1 MTYIRIIVAPHT
13 VIGNDAR
20 VHIPVEVQP
29 DFIER
34 VARRGDPVG
43 AVEELIWNGLDAD
56 AKEVFAEIELND
68 LDGVDSITVTDTGH
82 GIPAD
87 SVRPAFSGMGGSW
100 KKKAKKTSN
109 LGRQLHGRHGYGR
122 FRVLAL
128 GSSAGWVT
136 VADGPTARTRTTVRF
151 SDGASVFDLDD
162 SRLTE
167 EETGTTVRVTGDAP
181 RKNRLLSDRVRFEL
195 TGRFAVYLDK
205 YPDVKI
211 CWRGRRLDP
220 SEVIRRQD
228 EYALH
233 LDGVDAEVAT
243 DEESAGPVLRIVE
256 WSIKPQKRE
265 LLICDDQGVHR
276 LTLSAGIQAPDFN
289 FTAYILWHRLR
300 NLSEY
305 DSLDGEFE
313 IDDTPLGRVPKAAR
327 DQMRLHF
334 RMRESE
340 RTKEQIEL
348 WIQEGVYPYNGS
360 PESDVEVA
368 ERATFDDVAVLLSR
382 HLKGGKQARR
392 TQLVLLSE
400 ALRRQPTSISKVLED
415 LFSLSAAQKEQIERL
430 VGRASLGNIVAA
442 NAQAVDRVDF
452 LALLRS
458 LLYEPEAKWEL
469 RERTQLHRMLEKELW
484 VFGDEFSSAVSETG
498 LTEALERHLAILEG
512 AAPRRNS
519 RRPVR
524 RADGRSGRLDLMLS
538 GVTGADKNKRH
549 LVVELKRPS
558 LTLTEKELA
567 QLRSYAFAVVSDDR
581 HKHDEKTRWDFWLI
595 GNTIDPALEWQ
606 IKGLNLPPNCA
617 QDDGQVGLWVFRWGQ
632 ILDMCEERLRKT
644 QERLNYASSRAL
656 AAEYAERVHPDA
668 DVVSLLPL
676 T

>member
-1 MTYIRIIVAPHT
+1 M
-13 VIGNDAR
+13 IGNDAR
-20 VHIPVEVQP
+20 VRIPVEVKP

-34 VARRGDPVG
+34 VAQRGDPVG

-56 AKEVFAEIELND
+56 AKEISADIELND
-68 LDGVDSITVTDTGH
+68 LDGVDSVTITDAGH

-87 SVRPAFSGMGGSW
+87 SVRSAFSGMGGSW
-100 KKKAKKTSN
+100 KKRAKGTNS

-128 GSSAGWVT
+128 GSSATWVT

-162 SRLTE
+162 SRPTE
-167 EETGTTVRVTGDAP
+167 EETGTSVRVVGDAP
-181 RKNRLLSDRVRFEL
+181 KKNRLLLDRVRFEL
-195 TGRFAVYLDK
+195 TSRFAIYLGK

-211 CWRGRRLDP
+211 SWRGRQLDP
-220 SEVIRRQD
+220 SEVIRRQY
-228 EYALH
+228 EYRLT
-233 LDGVDAEVAT
+233 LDNADTGIST
-243 DEESAGPVLRIVE
+243 DEMSAEPVLRIVE
-256 WSIKPQKRE
+256 WSTKPQKRE

-300 NLSEY
+300 NLSKY

-313 IDDTPLGRVPKAAR
+313 IDDTLLGQVAKVAR

-340 RTKEQIEL
+340 RTKEQVEL
-348 WIQEGVYPYNGS
+348 WMQEGVYPYKGS
-360 PESDVEVA
+360 PESDLEIA
-368 ERATFDDVAVLLSR
+368 ERATFDEVAVFLNR
-382 HLKGGKQARR
+382 HFKGGKQARR
-392 TQLVLLSE
+392 TQLVLLRE
-400 ALRRQPTSISKVLED
+400 TLRRQPTSISKVLED
-415 LFSLSAAQKEQIERL
+415 LFGLSPAQKEQIEML

-452 LALLRS
+452 LTLLRN
-458 LLYEPEAKWEL
+458 LLYGPEAKWEL

-484 VFGDEFSSAVSETG
+484 IFGDEFSSAVSETG

-538 GVTGADKNKRH
+538 GVTGADQNKRH
-549 LVVELKRPS
+549 LIVELKRPS

-581 HKHDEKTRWDFWLI
+581 YKHDEKTRWDFWLI

-606 IKGLNLPPNCA
+606 IKGLRLPPNCV

-632 ILDMCEERLRKT
+632 ILDMCEERVRKT
-644 QERLNYASSRAL
+644 QERLGYASSRAL
-656 AAEYAERVHPDA
+656 AAEYAERVHADA
-668 DVVSLLPL
+668 DVASLLPQA
-676 T
+676 